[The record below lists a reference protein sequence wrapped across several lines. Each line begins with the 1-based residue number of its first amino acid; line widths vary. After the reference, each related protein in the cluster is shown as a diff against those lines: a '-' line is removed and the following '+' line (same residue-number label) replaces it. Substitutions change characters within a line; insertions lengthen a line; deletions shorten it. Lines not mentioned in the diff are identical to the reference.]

1 MPGRVSDDG
10 PVPALDLRSIPY
22 DHPDAQR
29 LIADLQAFYAERYGD
44 GDDTPVDPAEFAAPV
59 GHFVIG
65 YADGVAVACGG
76 WRARDGGDPALR
88 PGDAEIKR
96 MYVEAAQ
103 RGRGYARALLG
114 ELERAAAAAG
124 RRRTVL
130 ETGTAQPEAIGL
142 YLACGYRPMPRFGY
156 YRAEPNSRCFAK
168 ALVPAGRAGAA
179 AQPGA

>member
-1 MPGRVSDDG
+1 VPDDG
-10 PVPALDLRSIPY
+10 PVPELDLRSIPY

-59 GHFVIG
+59 GHFVVG
-65 YADGVAVACGG
+65 YVAGVPVACGG
-76 WRARDGGDPALR
+76 WRARDGGDPALC

-96 MYVEAAQ
+96 MYVAAAQ
-103 RGRGYARALLG
+103 RGHGYARALLG

-124 RRRTVL
+124 RLRTVL
-130 ETGTAQPEAIGL
+130 ETGTVQPEAIGL
-142 YLACGYRPMPRFGY
+142 YLTSGYRPMPRFGY
-156 YRAEPNSRCFAK
+156 YREYPNSRCFAK
-168 ALVPAGRAGAA
+168 DLVPAGRPEAA